1 MDAIAE
7 IKQLYKHA
15 TRATIARDL
24 DRAIDL
30 LKSLPTE
37 AEREKVTVYMEGL
50 AAMKREWKID
60 ASQK

>member
-7 IKQLYKHA
+7 IKHLYNHA
-15 TRATIARDL
+15 TRKTIVRDF

-37 AEREKVTVYMEGL
+37 AEREKATVFMEGL
-50 AAMKREWKID
+50 AQMKREWQ
-60 ASQK
+60 AGSR

>member
-7 IKQLYKHA
+7 IKHLYKHA
-15 TRATIARDL
+15 TRKTIVRDF

-37 AEREKVTVYMEGL
+37 AEREKATVFMEGL
-50 AAMKREWKID
+50 AQMRKEMKNEE
-60 ASQK
+60 